1 MISLSQSPTPAR
13 ALWLVTLVLL
23 AGCSTPPVTPPSA
36 PAPTQTKPQAAA
48 PAAAAP
54 GAYDDDPRPLNAM
67 ETAIAEA
74 GLDAAKLAAAQA
86 SLLAILQ
93 DAKSTPAAAQD
104 AAQQLGYV
112 LLAAP
117 ASSHAATLNA
127 LAPMLADPA
136 RSDFARLALDPIP
149 GEAVDTLYLQAL
161 LSSSGRTRLGLI
173 DAAGTR
179 GLAGAVPVLASLL
192 GDGDR
197 ATADA
202 SAAALGRIG
211 GGAALAALARAK
223 VPLAPVIVKARLAA
237 AAKAD
242 TATAAQVAG
251 EIHATASLPP
261 GLRAAAL
268 RQLIA
273 AKPDAAVETIDAA
286 LAGSEPAFHAV
297 AIESIHTLPAADA
310 SARLAARLPSYAPG
324 VQFALAAALG
334 YRGDAAAVPGL
345 VAALDSAPADVR
357 LATLDS
363 LGRLPG
369 SPDVARRLATL
380 AAGQGDEAK
389 AAAAALTRLDG
400 PGLDDLVRQS
410 AAAEENEALRV
421 VFLQQIAARNLT
433 EAIPFLF
440 SLRTTASETLRLE
453 ALDALR
459 LIAPPSEQAGVI
471 AWATG
476 ATSRTEQNRAVRALI
491 TMILRDGA
499 VGTRA
504 APVLAALESGDAA
517 ARAVLMP
524 VLSRAAGAPALATA
538 GKLAR
543 DGNEAVALGATAELA
558 RWPDASALPVLV
570 DLAVSTSNET
580 VRAAAAQGASRFL
593 TQAGNASPA
602 ERSARARAL
611 LGLPLSTPS
620 REALISVLSLCADPE
635 ALAVAQRFA
644 SDPALAA
651 VARDAV
657 DAITSNLAGRPVVT
671 SSVTAEDPAIMA
683 DGSTETFWQVP
694 ANEPGTWIRADL
706 HSSRPVRR
714 IFLNHRGRGWGYPG
728 DFIVQVSDQPDQ
740 PGEAVLTTE
749 GERNETAV
757 SLPAG
762 VRGRYVWIRLTGRR
776 DAPLAISELRVE

>member
-1 MISLSQSPTPAR
+1 MISPSLSLTPAR
-13 ALWLVTLVLL
+13 ALYLGSLVLL
-23 AGCSTPPVTPPSA
+23 AGCSTSPVTPPAATGA
-36 PAPTQTKPQAAA
+36 PQAPAAA
-48 PAAAAP
+48 PVAAP
-54 GAYDDDPRPLNAM
+54 GAYDDDPRPLN
-67 ETAIAEA
+67 ELESAIAEA

-86 SLLAILQ
+86 RFLAILQ
-93 DAKSTPAAAQD
+93 DPQSSPAAAQD

-117 ASSHAATLNA
+117 AANHAATLNA

-136 RSDFARLALDPIP
+136 RSDFARLALDRVP

-179 GLAGAVPVLASLL
+179 AITGAVPVLAGLL
-192 GDGDR
+192 GDNDPG
-197 ATADA
+197 TAGAAA
-202 SAAALGRIG
+202 SALGRIG
-211 GGAALAALARAK
+211 GASALDALARAK
-223 VPLAPVIVKARLAA
+223 DPLAPAVVKARLAA

-242 TATAAQVAG
+242 ATAAARVAG
-251 EIHATASLPP
+251 EIHANSSLPL
-261 GLRAAAL
+261 GLRATAL

-273 AKPDAAVETIDAA
+273 AKPDSAVETVTTV
-286 LAGSEPAFHAV
+286 LAGPEPAFHAV
-297 AIESIHTLPAADA
+297 AIESVRTLPAADA
-310 SARLAARLPSYAPG
+310 AARLAAGLPSYTPA
-324 VQFALAAALG
+324 VQSALAAALG
-334 YRGDAAAVPGL
+334 YRGDATAVPGL
-345 VAALDSAPADVR
+345 LAALEAATPEVR
-357 LATLDS
+357 LAILDA

-369 SPDVARRLATL
+369 SPEVARRLATL
-380 AAGQGDEAK
+380 ATGEGDDAK
-389 AAAAALTRLDG
+389 AAAEALVRLHG
-400 PGLDDLVRQS
+400 PGLDELVRSS
-410 AAAEENEALRV
+410 AATEGDEALRA
-421 VFLQQIAARNLT
+421 VFIQQIAARNLT

-440 SLRTTASETLRLE
+440 SLRTAPAESVRLE

-459 LIAPPSEQAGVI
+459 LIAPPSAQPGVI

-476 ATSRTEQNRAVRALI
+476 AASRAEQNRAVRALI
-491 TMILRDGA
+491 TMVLRDGA

-517 ARAVLMP
+517 ARSVLLP
-524 VLSRAAGAPALATA
+524 VLSRAAGAPALAAA

-543 DGNEAVALGATAELA
+543 DGNETVALGATAELA

-570 DLAVSTSNET
+570 DLAVATRLEA

-602 ERSARARAL
+602 ERSAQARAL
-611 LGLPLSTPS
+611 LALPLATAA
-620 REALISVLSLCADPE
+620 RESLINVLSLCADQD
-635 ALAVAQRFA
+635 ALAAAKQFIA
-644 SDPALAA
+644 DPALAA
-651 VARDAV
+651 VAQDAV

-671 SSVTAEDPAIMA
+671 SSVTVEDPAVMA
-683 DGSTETFWQVP
+683 DGNTATFWQVP
-694 ANEPGTWIRADL
+694 ANEAGTWIRADL

-714 IFLNHRGRGWGYPG
+714 IFLDHRGRGWGYPG

-749 GERNETAV
+749 GERSETV
-757 SLPAG
+757 VTLPAG